1 MLQFIIFLLTAVCFT
16 LLTAGV
22 MFLFSLYQRKTTFN
36 QRVHTYLGERNSTKN
51 KLDMGRSGRTIK
63 TNTLL
68 KVFWEKGVQQV
79 SNRASK
85 TNLKKLDVMLRD
97 AGLSFKL
104 SAIEFRLIQILLSAG
119 GGVLIFILF
128 LPIANN
134 KSMLWIMAIAV
145 AMIGY
150 RYPIFYLGKKKTQR
164 VKEINKNMADFFD
177 MVNLLIEAGMGLDA
191 AISVVCQK
199 MKGPIT
205 EEFKQTLED
214 MKLGKSRRE
223 AFYDLRKRVPS
234 DTFQSI
240 ITSLIQAD
248 QLGIGMAKV
257 LRNMTTRIR
266 EQRRE
271 AAREQAMKAPI
282 KMLFPMI
289 FFIFPSLFI
298 VILGPVVIQIITKS
312 LFGG

>member
-1 MLQFIIFLLTAVCFT
+1 MLHFMFFLLTTVCFT
-16 LLTAGV
+16 LLTAGA
-22 MFLFSLYQRKTTFN
+22 MFSLYQRKISYN
-36 QRVHTYLGERNSTKN
+36 QRITTYLREPNSSKN
-51 KLDMGRSGRTIK
+51 KLDTVLNGKEIK
-63 TNTLL
+63 KNPLL
-68 KVFWEKGVQQV
+68 KIFWEKGVQQV
-79 SNRASK
+79 SNRVSK
-85 TNLKKLDVMLRD
+85 SNLKKLDVMLRD

-119 GGVLIFILF
+119 GGVLIFILC
-128 LPIANN
+128 LPIAKN
-134 KSMLWIMAIAV
+134 KLMLWVLALTV
-145 AMIGY
+145 AMLGF

-164 VKEINKNMADFFD
+164 IKEINKNMADFFD
-177 MVNLLIEAGMGLDA
+177 TVNLLIEAGMGLDA
-191 AISVVCQK
+191 AIAVVCQK
-199 MKGPIT
+199 MKGPIS

-223 AFYDLRKRVPS
+223 AFYELRKRVPS

-257 LRNMTTRIR
+257 LRNMTMRIR

-298 VILGPVVIQIITKS
+298 VILGPVVIYFITKG
-312 LFGG
+312 FGG

>member
-1 MLQFIIFLLTAVCFT
+1 MLLHFIIILLTAICIT

-22 MFLFSLYQRKTTFN
+22 MFSLYQRKISFN
-36 QRVHTYLGERNSTKN
+36 KRVHTYLGERKSTKSI
-51 KLDMGRSGRTIK
+51 LDTELKGKGIK
-63 TNTLL
+63 RNTLL
-68 KVFWEKGVQQV
+68 KVFWEKGIQQV
-79 SNRASK
+79 SNRVSK

-119 GGVLIFILF
+119 GGILILVLF

-134 KSMLWIMAIAV
+134 ISMLWIMAIAV
-145 AMIGY
+145 AMLGF
-150 RYPIFYLGKKKTQR
+150 RYPVFYLAKKKTQR
-164 VKEINKNMADFFD
+164 VKEININMADFFD
-177 MVNLLIEAGMGLDA
+177 TVNLLIEAGMGLDA
-191 AISVVCQK
+191 AIAIVCQK

-298 VILGPVVIQIITKS
+298 IILGPVVIQLITKG
-312 LFGG
+312 LGG

>member
-1 MLQFIIFLLTAVCFT
+1 MLHFIIFLLAAVCFT

-22 MFLFSLYQRKTTFN
+22 MFSLYQRKIGFN

-51 KLDMGRSGRTIK
+51 KIDSELKGKSIK
-63 TNTLL
+63 RKTLL
-68 KVFWEKGVQQV
+68 KVFWAKGVQQV

-85 TNLKKLDVMLRD
+85 TNLRKLDVMLRD

-134 KSMLWIMAIAV
+134 KSMVWVLSLTV
-145 AMIGY
+145 AMLGY

-164 VKEINKNMADFFD
+164 IKEININMADFFD
-177 MVNLLIEAGMGLDA
+177 TVNLLIEAGMGLDA

-234 DTFQSI
+234 DSFQSI

-289 FFIFPSLFI
+289 LFIFPSLFI
-298 VILGPVVIQIITKS
+298 VILGPVVIQFITKG
-312 LFGG
+312 FGG